1 MQGVTEEQETHTPE
15 AESITGGVNQCNEEV
30 PRVVIWV
37 NPIPMEGGIL
47 SGDRSAASRF
57 SPSVSVISLVH

>member
-1 MQGVTEEQETHTPE
+1 MQGVTEEQEVHIPE
-15 AESITGGVNQCNEEV
+15 AESITRGADQCNEEV

-57 SPSVSVISLVH
+57 TPSVSMFTIVH